1 MRFLIDTHA
10 LLWVLFEP
18 EKIPKQIRDFM
29 LDPENEILVS
39 VASAWEIAIKKG
51 LGKIVLPGVLEEAV
65 LGSGFGFLPITPEH
79 CDAYG
84 VLPIY
89 HDHRDPFDRMLAVQ
103 ARLEGCRLISKDAK
117 LDRYGIRRIW

>member
-1 MRFLIDTHA
+1 MRFLIDTHV
-10 LLWVLFEP
+10 LLWTLFEP
-18 EKIPKQIRDFM
+18 ERIPKKLRDRL

-51 LGKIVLPGVLEEAV
+51 LGKIVLPGELEEAV

-84 VLPIY
+84 DLPN
-89 HDHRDPFDRMLAVQ
+89 HDDHRDPFDRMLAVQ
-103 ARLEGCRLISKDAK
+103 ARLDGCRLISRDAK
-117 LDRYGIRRIW
+117 LDRYGVRRIW